1 MKKIILLVILAS
13 IGYGFYSYIMPT
25 NELWVHGKWK
35 YNDPEN
41 NKIDYLVFHPNG
53 VVDLENEKGK
63 YFSCVYVILN
73 QELNME
79 CNIKGKKKEMIFN
92 IFNNNKSLEDKS
104 NDSRYDK
111 VNT

>member
-1 MKKIILLVILAS
+1 MKKIILLVILVF
-13 IGYGFYSYIMPT
+13 IGYGFYNYIMPT
-25 NELWVHGKWK
+25 NEVWVHGKWK

-41 NKIDYLVFHPNG
+41 QKIDYLVFHPNG
-53 VVDLENEKGK
+53 VVNLENEKGK
-63 YFSCVYVILN
+63 YFSCVYVILK

-92 IFNNNKSLEDKS
+92 IINNKKSLENKS
-104 NDSRYDK
+104 TDSRYDK